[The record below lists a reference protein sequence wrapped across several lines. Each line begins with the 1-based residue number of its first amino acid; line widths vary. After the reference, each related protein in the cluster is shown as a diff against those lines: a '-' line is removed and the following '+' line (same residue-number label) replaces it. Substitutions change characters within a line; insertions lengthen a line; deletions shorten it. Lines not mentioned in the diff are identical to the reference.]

1 MNPKLEAAV
10 RYVKHR
16 GLDVDRPD
24 TEYAAL
30 SGLSEKTVK
39 RNRAGIT
46 SYYKQ
51 ATSIAAPEAAV
62 MDARFIEHL
71 FIKTKLNSFRD
82 VLGVLCGYLLVY
94 RGEGLKEVKQ
104 YSQIV
109 NLGQAFVDILL
120 RVLSRKDYSAGVPI
134 HSSSKSLSYLKRLDK
149 AYPFLKSYFSIN
161 DKYYAG
167 AFSKR
172 HTLTRRTEV
181 LIKQLGVLLSN
192 NLATYVQLLGKHM
205 AGSALNGTNKLL
217 DDRQQLDV
225 KPMALPEL
233 LYQLP
238 VLYRPPFICL
248 SGKWTSAISKDFICL
263 DVNDLVQLSLPSLL
277 HVMGIAFLG
286 GDHRTIVVPLKNL
299 SSTNPDHGR
308 HYNIFTRLRSDERK
322 GLGYINYD
330 ISGGIQIIS
339 FSILY
344 KYEPSWYQAVDDL
357 MDAYPMI
364 FSYGWFPEY
373 KKQLRADL
381 AAQLDISVDE
391 VKQLLT
397 AYANGSNKSIGK
409 NDLLQQFRDESD
421 RLRREVI
428 VAVETHNQW
437 LRKQAE
443 SQSKHSFPEDF
454 DWENRDE
461 DDGMARQKSSVFF
474 FIWTYFEKQIRDAM
488 LSVVDDGIPVHDAIY
503 SKHKLPF
510 HVFTDAIEKQTGFQV
525 HVTH

>member
-1 MNPKLEAAV
+1 
-10 RYVKHR
+10 
-16 GLDVDRPD
+16 
-24 TEYAAL
+24 
-30 SGLSEKTVK
+30 
-39 RNRAGIT
+39 
-46 SYYKQ
+46 
-51 ATSIAAPEAAV
+51 
-62 MDARFIEHL
+62 
-71 FIKTKLNSFRD
+71 
-82 VLGVLCGYLLVY
+82 
-94 RGEGLKEVKQ
+94 
-104 YSQIV
+104 
-109 NLGQAFVDILL
+109 
-120 RVLSRKDYSAGVPI
+120 
-134 HSSSKSLSYLKRLDK
+134 
-149 AYPFLKSYFSIN
+149 
-161 DKYYAG
+161 
-167 AFSKR
+167 
-172 HTLTRRTEV
+172 
-181 LIKQLGVLLSN
+181 
-192 NLATYVQLLGKHM
+192 
-205 AGSALNGTNKLL
+205 
-217 DDRQQLDV
+217 
-225 KPMALPEL
+225 
-233 LYQLP
+233 
-238 VLYRPPFICL
+238 
-248 SGKWTSAISKDFICL
+248 
-263 DVNDLVQLSLPSLL
+263 
-277 HVMGIAFLG
+277 MGIAFLG